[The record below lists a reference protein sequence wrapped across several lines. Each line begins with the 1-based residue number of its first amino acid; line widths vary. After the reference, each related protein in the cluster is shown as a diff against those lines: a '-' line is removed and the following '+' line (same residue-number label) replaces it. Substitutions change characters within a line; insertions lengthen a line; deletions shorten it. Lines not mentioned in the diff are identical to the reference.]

1 MSAKALNTISQV
13 FETTFEI
20 SFMNYVDSDGKSALT
35 KKADRKT
42 AAKIVGIFLV
52 LRSRRKRVRFHK
64 GGLPDQNDE
73 DQSGGFF
80 VDADLDR

>member
-35 KKADRKT
+35 KKDSRKT
-42 AAKIVGIFLV
+42 VPKLWVFSSFYVHGGKGL
-52 LRSRRKRVRFHK
+52 RFH
-64 GGLPDQNDE
+64 GEGLPDQNDE

-80 VDADLDR
+80 VDANLDR